1 MIKQMLI
8 LIIIVLAD
16 LSVPSFE
23 KTFLSIT
30 TGEFIYGYF
39 FRNIFVSYFMGIVIE
54 YTIYTSLKN
63 KITIKPWVR
72 FTVQL
77 IASLVIESLMMFY
90 LLALMLV

>member
-1 MIKQMLI
+1 MIKQLLI
-8 LIIIVLAD
+8 SIIIVLAD

-30 TGEFIYGYF
+30 TGEFIYTYF
-39 FRNIFVSYFMGIVIE
+39 FRNIFVYYLMGLAIE

-63 KITIKPWVR
+63 RVIIKPWVR